1 MRPPPVG
8 AERGVG
14 LLEHDRHDVVADVP
28 LPLELLEVCLGEVDE
43 GADGVHDLLA
53 AVLRVDALL
62 PRLAKLS
69 RLTQCPIISR
79 NLSSAGEWPRLP
91 NSASSLVCPARW

>member
-1 MRPPPVG
+1 MSG
-8 AERGVG
+8 LKGV
-14 LLEHDRHDVVADVP
+14 LASWNTIDTMS
-28 LPLELLEVCLGEVDE
+28 LPMCRFRWSCWGVCLGEVDE
-43 GADGVHDLLA
+43 GADDVVHNLLA

-91 NSASSLVCPARW
+91 NSASLLV